1 MAPDSPPPGAQAD
14 AALSHAALRQLFFR
28 IFPAVGLAMFGAA
41 LDQTIVAAALP
52 AIARSV
58 GEVERISWVVVAYL
72 VGTTISAP
80 VHGRLG
86 DAFGRRRMLLVSLAL
101 YAAGAMLCAVAPTLD
116 TLALSRLVQGLGG
129 GGLISLS
136 IALIGEFVP
145 PRERGRF
152 QAWIAAV
159 FAAASAAGPVVGG
172 VLTEWLGWRAVFMV
186 QPPLALVA
194 AWLVVRRLDG
204 AAPGSAKGFAFD
216 WPGLALFVLFVA
228 PTLLALDQLRRLAP
242 GPLAVAAGLGAV
254 AALALVLL
262 WRQER
267 RAADPLLP
275 LPVLGEPS
283 IWRANLSSALVS
295 GAFVG
300 AIAFLPIYFAAV
312 RGLSP
317 AASGLALLPLAA
329 AAALGAMAS
338 GQLLARTGRTMIW
351 PTIGLSLA
359 TVIMAGVALS
369 AGALPVPLVAL
380 LLGLASIGLG
390 TSFPM
395 VQVVVQFAAGRE
407 RLGAATASVQFIR
420 SLGAASGTALMGTV
434 LFGSLVAHGGTGEGG
449 GDAAALF
456 VALVNQGPDALAGLA
471 EATRAEFRDAMTGAF
486 RAAFLAAALMLAGA
500 AWLSARVPLQR
511 V

>member
-1 MAPDSPPPGAQAD
+1 MPPDIPPPAPVPPAAVQA
-14 AALSHAALRQLFFR
+14 AELRRLFFR

-52 AIARSV
+52 AIARSL

-72 VGTTISAP
+72 VGTTIAAP

-86 DAFGRRRMLLVSLAL
+86 DAFGRRRMLLIALGL
-101 YAAGAMLCAVAPTLD
+101 YATGAVLCAVAPSLD
-116 TLALSRLVQGLGG
+116 LLVVARLVQGLGG

-136 IALIGEFVP
+136 VALIGEFVP

-159 FAAASAAGPVVGG
+159 FAAASACGPVLGG
-172 VLTEWLGWRAVFMV
+172 LLTEGFGWRAVFV
-186 QPPLALVA
+186 LQPPLALLA
-194 AWLVVRRLDG
+194 GWLAMRRLGG
-204 AAPGSAKGFAFD
+204 ASPGSPKGFAFD
-216 WPGLALFVLFVA
+216 WPGLLLFVLFVA
-228 PTLLALDQLRRLAP
+228 PALLALDQLRRLAP
-242 GPLAVAAGLGAV
+242 GALAVAAGLGALAV
-254 AALALVLL
+254 LALILL

-267 RAADPLLP
+267 RAKDPLLP
-275 LPVLGEPS
+275 LPVLGEAS
-283 IWRANLSSALVS
+283 IWRANLCSALVS

-300 AIAFLPIYFAAV
+300 SIAFLPIYFVAV

-317 AASGLALLPLAA
+317 AAAGIALLPLAA
-329 AAALGAMAS
+329 AAALGAMAA
-338 GQLLARTGRTMIW
+338 GQLLARTGRTMLW
-351 PTIGLSLA
+351 STIGLTGA
-359 TVIMAGVALS
+359 AVVMAGVALT
-369 AGALPVPLVAL
+369 AGALPVPVVAL
-380 LLGLASIGLG
+380 LLGVVSVGLG
-390 TSFPM
+390 ASFPM
-395 VQVVVQFAAGRE
+395 VQIVVQSAAGRE

-434 LFGSLVAHGGTGEGG
+434 LFGALVAQGMGAGEGG
-449 GDAAALF
+449 NAAALF

-471 EATRAEFRDAMTGAF
+471 EAARVAFRAGMVGAF
-486 RAAFLAAALMLAGA
+486 RAAFLAAAVMLACA